1 MRDVIRLG
9 VRFGSKADI
18 CTAMGHVRFT
28 PESGRRVLRPPRL
41 APARKRCGVK
51 HNRSSAD
58 RRREPLLQLLICL
71 GLTTHDSLKKKT
83 QDLVMHFFC
92 LLFFPHGNHMNAE
105 LTGPLFKFVCLR
117 RSLGF
122 GFSLFCLWLFSHLI
136 TGIGWLR
143 PFTPSPPP
151 PERRQH
157 SLCR

>member
-1 MRDVIRLG
+1 MRF
-9 VRFGSKADI
+9 FG
-18 CTAMGHVRFT
+18 
-28 PESGRRVLRPPRL
+28 
-41 APARKRCGVK
+41 
-51 HNRSSAD
+51 
-58 RRREPLLQLLICL
+58 
-71 GLTTHDSLKKKT
+71 
-83 QDLVMHFFC
+83 
-92 LLFFPHGNHMNAE
+92 LLFFTHGNHTNAE
-105 LTGPLFKFVCLR
+105 LTGPLFRLVCLR